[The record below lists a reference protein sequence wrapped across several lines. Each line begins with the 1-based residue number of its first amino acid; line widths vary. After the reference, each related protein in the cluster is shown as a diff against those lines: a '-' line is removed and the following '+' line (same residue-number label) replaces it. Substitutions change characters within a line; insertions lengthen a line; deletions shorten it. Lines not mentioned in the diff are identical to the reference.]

1 MQILKKN
8 FPIVNEEQLI
18 LYPALAA
25 AFGIKEAL
33 ILEKLDSLL
42 LTTSISKDGHKWV
55 KHSYDNWQTHFPFWS
70 TKTIERTIRSL
81 EKKGCIVSTITYN
94 EFLTDKTKWYRI
106 ESEQLETLFFNE
118 R

>member
-1 MQILKKN
+1 MLKKN
-8 FPIVNEEQLI
+8 LPIVNEEQLI

-42 LTTSISKDGHKWV
+42 LTTSNSKDGHKWV
-55 KHSYDNWQTHFPFWS
+55 KHSYDNWQTHIPFWS
-70 TKTIERTIRSL
+70 IKTIERTIRGL